1 MAETVQNKRI
11 LTGFEAILE
20 KKLLFYPENYSQ
32 FFLVLKFNG
41 INVCIVTHYELN
53 KMYLFHK

>member
-1 MAETVQNKRI
+1 MAETVKNKGI

-20 KKLLFYPENYSQ
+20 KKKLLFYPENYSQ

-53 KMYLFHK
+53 KM